1 MTKPILGWPWH
12 TDRKIKLLSFRVSIP
27 SDHLSFGQWKISRRA
42 SFVLYLL
49 WKYLAPISK
58 EIAVATFLLLSESLR
73 KTNLG
78 GDLLGCSS
86 FCLFISSQNLETP
99 SSSSLGMIWASP
111 KPADSSHQKVS
122 SHLSKLPSRE
132 QCWWACNYMTYDFIV
147 YDETSNNKPGMQ

>member
-58 EIAVATFLLLSESLR
+58 EIAVATFLLLSAAEDKSRRWFIGALI
-73 KTNLG
+73 
-78 GDLLGCSS
+78 
-86 FCLFISSQNLETP
+86 FLFIHQQ
-99 SSSSLGMIWASP
+99 P
-111 KPADSSHQKVS
+111 KPRDSFILIPGHDLGIPQTSWKLALT

-132 QCWWACNYMTYDFIV
+132 QCWWARNYMTYDFIV
-147 YDETSNNKPGMQ
+147 YDETSNKKPGMQ